1 LSKFYKKWKIL
12 YPKKTKKE
20 SKMKKVK
27 DYMQKE
33 IPVVNKFT
41 TMKEILDIFSK
52 TYFNIIP
59 VVDENEILCGIVCI
73 EEILENLVLPKREV
87 ELLEKFP
94 FFADAFSEIL
104 MTFECITPLLIAED
118 IMNKEV
124 IKIDENSSIMK
135 ALILMR
141 KYKVNRLVVVDEK
154 NKPVGFITRN
164 DIIRA
169 IC

>member
-1 LSKFYKKWKIL
+1 
-12 YPKKTKKE
+12 
-20 SKMKKVK
+20 MKKVK

-87 ELLEKFP
+87 ELLEKFS

>member
-1 LSKFYKKWKIL
+1 
-12 YPKKTKKE
+12 
-20 SKMKKVK
+20 MKKVK

-41 TMKEILDIFSK
+41 TMKEILNIFSK

>member
-1 LSKFYKKWKIL
+1 
-12 YPKKTKKE
+12 
-20 SKMKKVK
+20 MKKVK

-33 IPVVNKFT
+33 IPVVSKFT

>member
-1 LSKFYKKWKIL
+1 
-12 YPKKTKKE
+12 
-20 SKMKKVK
+20 MKKVK

>member
-1 LSKFYKKWKIL
+1 
-12 YPKKTKKE
+12 
-20 SKMKKVK
+20 MKKVK

-33 IPVVNKFT
+33 IPVVSKFT

-73 EEILENLVLPKREV
+73 EEILENLVLPRREV